1 MDQNKMSGDVNQ
13 WICKNE
19 WILMSQKSH
28 LLELP
33 PHIMFAF
40 EDVYEFH
47 LSGLSDL
54 KEHLLHFIF
63 TKCV

>member
-1 MDQNKMSGDVNQ
+1 
-13 WICKNE
+13 
-19 WILMSQKSH
+19 MSQKSH

-40 EDVYEFH
+40 EAVYEFH

-54 KEHLLHFIF
+54 KERLLHFIF
-63 TKCV
+63 NKCV